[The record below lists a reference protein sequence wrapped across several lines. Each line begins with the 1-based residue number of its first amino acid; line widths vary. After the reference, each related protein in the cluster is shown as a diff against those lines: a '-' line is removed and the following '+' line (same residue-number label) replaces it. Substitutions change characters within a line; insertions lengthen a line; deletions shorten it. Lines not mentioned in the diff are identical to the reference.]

1 MRQKTPCLLPAAT
14 LSQQANVRLNPMLCC
29 RYLHSGYFSE
39 MNQFPILDFLSYLVF
54 TFKQSSTPEQELLQT
69 RGGVKLEFVQNL
81 FEIHSIR
88 FEKSAIRL
96 IRKDKKMFEKF
107 NKNQFEIRSI

>member
-1 MRQKTPCLLPAAT
+1 MRQKTPWLLPAAT

-39 MNQFPILDFLSYLVF
+39 MNHFPILDFLSNLVF

-69 RGGVKLEFVQNL
+69 RGEVKSKFV
-81 FEIHSIR
+81 R
-88 FEKSAIRL
+88 FDSKICDL
-96 IRKDKKMFEKF
+96 INSKGQKMFEKF
-107 NKNQFEIRSI
+107 DENQFEIRSI